1 MVRFIRFDNKYHE
14 ILLLFQSGAIFVSQ
28 VFTSGDFLVFQLES
42 GFALLR
48 LLGVDNVGG
57 EKTWHLAAYSE
68 FFPDVE
74 TAEAASADSAGLQI
88 SNPHIAL
95 TNRAFE
101 STQVARIA
109 NSPLSHPESEP
120 LLNWRKDP
128 NREVSDRSVRLM
140 LGIR

>member
-1 MVRFIRFDNKYHE
+1 MIINTTESYYYFNWGE
-14 ILLLFQSGAIFVSQ
+14 NFVSQ
-28 VFTSGDFLVFQLES
+28 MFTSGDFLVFQLES

-48 LLGVDNVGG
+48 LLAVDESHAG
-57 EKTWHLAAYSE
+57 KIWHLATYSD

-74 TAEAASADSAGLQI
+74 TSETATANPAGLQA

-109 NSPLSHPESEP
+109 NVPLTMVEKE
-120 LLNWRKDP
+120 LLMNWRADP
-128 NREVSDRSVRLM
+128 TRQVSDRSVRLM